1 MLRDTQ
7 FIGNILV
14 REGVISRDQLAAAL
28 DEQEVTRER
37 LGEILSRRG
46 LVREEELS
54 VALSSQL
61 GWDRFDPSRQ
71 EVDNAVV
78 ELVPLEVA
86 RRHNILPCQMDDQ
99 TLTAAMIDPLDIEAR
114 DYLARIA
121 ARHNRRLVLLLGSR
135 EDLDKAREVSFG
147 MIEGSR
153 QVTRIIDRVVDEA
166 QDALPGASERERQA
180 AQSKAEEAAVVE
192 LVNEIIDQ
200 ALQERAT
207 DIHIEPYDDQVFVR
221 YRVDGLLSDSIVL
234 PRAVSTGTVSRIK
247 ILANMDIAERRMAQD
262 GRFSHRTSTRDV
274 DIRVSG
280 VPTIHGEK
288 LVLRLLDKSNFS
300 FTLRDLGFSEED
312 YAAFQKAI
320 RQPHGLILLSG
331 PTGSGKTTTLYCSL
345 LELRDEATNITTVE
359 DPVEYQIDRINQVQV
374 NPRKQVTFANALRSF
389 LRQDPEGIMVGEVRD
404 GETAD
409 IAVRA
414 ALTGHLVFSTIH
426 ANDAPS
432 TVTRLLSMGT
442 EPFMAASA
450 ISLVA
455 AQRLVRRN
463 CRRCLTE
470 YKPDPET
477 LLALGLGS
485 SSSGSRFPFLRG
497 EGCAACR
504 GRGYDGRLAII
515 ERMSLNQELRQLV
528 AEGKPAAAVRELALQ
543 QGMNSLRQSGLRK
556 VREGQTT
563 VEEVLRVCAS
573 DD

>member
-1 MLRDTQ
+1 
-7 FIGNILV
+7 
-14 REGVISRDQLAAAL
+14 
-28 DEQEVTRER
+28 
-37 LGEILSRRG
+37 
-46 LVREEELS
+46 
-54 VALSSQL
+54 
-61 GWDRFDPSRQ
+61 
-71 EVDNAVV
+71 
-78 ELVPLEVA
+78 
-86 RRHNILPCQMDDQ
+86 
-99 TLTAAMIDPLDIEAR
+99 
-114 DYLARIA
+114 
-121 ARHNRRLVLLLGSR
+121 
-135 EDLDKAREVSFG
+135 
-147 MIEGSR
+147 
-153 QVTRIIDRVVDEA
+153 
-166 QDALPGASERERQA
+166 
-180 AQSKAEEAAVVE
+180 
-192 LVNEIIDQ
+192 
-200 ALQERAT
+200 
-207 DIHIEPYDDQVFVR
+207 
-221 YRVDGLLSDSIVL
+221 
-234 PRAVSTGTVSRIK
+234 
-247 ILANMDIAERRMAQD
+247 
-262 GRFSHRTSTRDV
+262 
-274 DIRVSG
+274 
-280 VPTIHGEK
+280 
-288 LVLRLLDKSNFS
+288 
-300 FTLRDLGFSEED
+300 
-312 YAAFQKAI
+312 
-320 RQPHGLILLSG
+320 
-331 PTGSGKTTTLYCSL
+331 
-345 LELRDEATNITTVE
+345 
-359 DPVEYQIDRINQVQV
+359 
-374 NPRKQVTFANALRSF
+374 
-389 LRQDPEGIMVGEVRD
+389 MVGEVRD